1 LEKCPKC
8 NRSDKVEKFHTI
20 EPMYEYDVKS
30 HVCIRCMEVVST
42 EGADIE
48 AIIGQVKQEIR

>member
-1 LEKCPKC
+1 
-8 NRSDKVEKFHTI
+8 VEKFHTI